1 MPYPRPPFLSLPNY
15 ERSESRTTPA
25 EKPQDDTRVGTQ
37 DKQQQAELAD
47 MTSFP
52 LYFASIYAMQFHPGA
67 GTRGHQ
73 PRSARECALIAL
85 DMLELEQEIK
95 KCQ

>member
-1 MPYPRPPFLSLPNY
+1 MPYPRPPHLLLHNN
-15 ERSESRTTPA
+15 EQSESRTTPA
-25 EKPQDDTRVGTQ
+25 EKPEEGNRVGTQ
-37 DKQQQAELAD
+37 DNEQLAD

-67 GTRGHQ
+67 GTRGHK
-73 PRSARECALIAL
+73 PRSARQCALIAL
-85 DMLELEQEIK
+85 DMVELEQEIK